1 MKIAALYILSI
12 GLLLIGLYFMANPY
26 NVYYMQVC
34 VTQGYTTTCHNEI
47 IRSFQPEAF
56 LGGVFIIITAIG
68 HTIAITLVIIIIR
81 LKKRKVKK
89 YTLIK
94 DER

>member
-1 MKIAALYILSI
+1 MKIAALYLLSI
-12 GLLLIGLYFMANPY
+12 GLLLIGLYFIANPY
-26 NVYYMQVC
+26 NVYIKQVC
-34 VTQGYTTTCHNEI
+34 ITQGYSTTCHTET
-47 IRSFQPEAF
+47 IRSFQPEVL
-56 LGGVFIIITAIG
+56 LGGVFIIVTAIG
-68 HTIAITLVIIIIR
+68 HTIAITIVIIVIR